1 MQVDVIGL
9 ENVISYIQAT
19 KLSKFVIQRAGSNA
33 QAIPIFECID
43 SDSNANAINEF
54 TKWASVMNNAT
65 PYKITLFDFAEIITD
80 ASGQTKVQKSKN
92 KSGKTEILFV
102 INAAGQVNQ
111 ANQSTI
117 TPSMGNGGFD
127 LQSLRADI
135 INEISKKQEESAIL
149 TEIKAL
155 KQRFAE
161 LDAEEEEEEEEEETN
176 AMGGVDASQLGQIMT
191 LVNMLKGQSKPA
203 TINGIDEQRDNI
215 NKAIKIL
222 YKHDKSLDT
231 DLLKLAEIAETKP
244 DMFKTL
250 ISTLR
255 SM

>member
-19 KLSKFVIQRAGSNA
+19 KLSKFVIQRAGNNA
-33 QAIPIFECID
+33 QAIPVFECID

-54 TKWASVMNNAT
+54 SKWAAVMNNAT

-80 ASGQTKVQKSKN
+80 ANGATKVQKSKF
-92 KSGKTEILFV
+92 KTGKTEVLFV

-111 ANQSTI
+111 ANQSTN

-127 LQSLRADI
+127 LQTLRADI

-149 TEIKAL
+149 SEIKEL
-155 KQRFAE
+155 KQKFAE
-161 LDAEEEEEEEEEETN
+161 LDAEEEEEEEEEAG